1 MGLTKRHIRP
11 SPIYSTPTWEDVHAC
26 IAAGADIIA
35 LDATERARPDG
46 LPRTGIMCLARAC
59 TDALLMADVAQLHEG
74 EAAAALSFDFVS
86 TTLADYPETSPPRQ
100 GPDLDRP
107 SALVELVDELHERRG
122 PHHQAGTRRRRVA
135 RRRREPCASARP
147 SPHRASSLGSSSE
160 HYVSK
165 GWRPR

>member
-1 MGLTKRHIRP
+1 MPIGDVVTMRGGLIVSCQAGPGNSLDTSTAVAAMAASVVAAGTVGIRARGAADIRAMTATVGVPVMGLTKRHIRS

-86 TTLADYPETSPPRQ
+86 TMLAGYPETSPPR
-100 GPDLDRP
+100 
-107 SALVELVDELHERRG
+107 
-122 PHHQAGTRRRRVA
+122 
-135 RRRREPCASARP
+135 
-147 SPHRASSLGSSSE
+147 
-160 HYVSK
+160 
-165 GWRPR
+165 

>member
-1 MGLTKRHIRP
+1 
-11 SPIYSTPTWEDVHAC
+11 
-26 IAAGADIIA
+26 
-35 LDATERARPDG
+35 ATERARPDG

-107 SALVELVDELHERRG
+107 SALVELVDGLHERRG
-122 PHHQAGTRRRRVA
+122 PHHQAGSRRRRRVA
-135 RRRREPCASARP
+135 RRRRRRREPCASARP

-160 HYVSK
+160 DCGSK
-165 GWRPR
+165 GWR

>member
-1 MGLTKRHIRP
+1 
-11 SPIYSTPTWEDVHAC
+11 
-26 IAAGADIIA
+26 
-35 LDATERARPDG
+35 ATERARPDG

-107 SALVELVDELHERRG
+107 SALVELVDELHERRA
-122 PHHQAGTRRRRVA
+122 PHHQAGSRRRRPPA
-135 RRRREPCASARP
+135 TPRRRRREPRASARP
-147 SPHRASSLGSSSE
+147 SPHRPPSLRLSPE
-160 HYVSK
+160 PCRSK
-165 GWRPR
+165 GWSPRLGEV